1 MPTLALLDGHSLAY
15 RAFYA
20 LPEDLATQ
28 SGQVTNSVYGF
39 ARMLIRLLKDHPVD
53 GLAVAWDVGRRTF
66 RTDEYPEYK
75 AQREKAPDTFRS
87 QLPLIDEVLDSL
99 GITQFRMEGYEADDI
114 IGSLATSASDEGWD
128 VLIVTGDRD
137 AFQLVNDRVKVVYTR
152 RGISDI
158 VMADEPWVTERYG
171 ISPAQYVDYA
181 ALRGDTSDNLPGVP
195 GVGEKTAARL
205 VASYGTL
212 ESIYEHLD
220 EMTPKLRENLEA
232 ASAQAFLNRH
242 LMQLIL
248 DLDTGAVVDELTWTN
263 WDLDRMKV
271 LFQSLEFHSLF
282 DELMAVHPDGAPEVE
297 ALDVE
302 VVIPPGQE
310 MNELLSRMDRIA
322 FDPLHEGGEL
332 VGVVIAVDDETAAF
346 LPIDR
351 IDEWSPFF
359 TDEGVPKTAHDA
371 KGFVREMLAR
381 NLEVHGLDLDTALAA
396 YLIDPAAR
404 SFELRDLADRYLGLE
419 VESPDTEASGG
430 SQGAFDFS
438 GGPDLEAAGRRAVV
452 LRRLSGAL
460 MDELDTRS
468 ERPLFDEVEIPLL
481 GVLARME
488 VRGVGIDRKYLEG
501 LGDDLRAQLADLE
514 VLIHEAAGGPF
525 NINSTLQLREV
536 LYDRLDLPVLK
547 KTSKGAPSTDASV
560 LKKLGDAHP
569 IVEHLLRY
577 RELEKLR
584 STYVDGYLPL
594 IAADGRIHTS
604 FNQIAA
610 STGRL
615 SSDNPN
621 LQNIPVR
628 SETGRLIRRAFV
640 PEAGWTFVVADYS
653 QIELRILAHL
663 SGDPGLLEAFKND
676 QDIHTATAAR
686 VFGRDLDDVP
696 VELRRRAKAINFG
709 LLYGMEAF
717 GLADRLEITR
727 EEATEH
733 IDAYFAQF
741 PDVRAFM
748 DSVVVDAKRLGYT
761 ETLFG
766 RRRYLP
772 ELKSDNFRIRQMGE
786 RMALNAP
793 IQGAAADIIKK
804 AMVELDTRLAGLESR
819 MLLQIH
825 DELVL
830 EVPPDEMTE
839 ATGLLVSTMESV
851 VELSVPLRVDVS
863 NGANLAECKG

>member
-53 GLAVAWDVGRRTF
+53 GLAVAWDVGRQTF

-114 IGSLATSASDEGWD
+114 IGSVASSASDQGWD

-158 VMADEPWVTERYG
+158 VMADEPWVIERYG

-232 ASAQAFLNRH
+232 ARTQAFLNQH
-242 LMQLIL
+242 LMRLIL

-271 LFQSLEFHSLF
+271 LFQSLEFQSLF

-302 VVIPPGQE
+302 VLIPPGHE
-310 MNELLSRMDRIA
+310 MIDLLAGMDRIA
-322 FDPLHEGGEL
+322 FDPIHEGGEL
-332 VGVVIAVDDETAAF
+332 VGVVVAVDDQTAAF
-346 LPIDR
+346 LSIDR
-351 IDEWSPFF
+351 IDEWSRFF
-359 TDEGVPKTAHDA
+359 EDEGVAKTAHDA
-371 KGFVREMLAR
+371 KGFVREMMAR
-381 NLEVHGLDLDTALAA
+381 DIEVQGLDLDTALAA

-419 VESPDTEASGG
+419 VESPDTEPSGG

-438 GGPDLEAAGRRAVV
+438 GGPDLEGAGRRAVV
-452 LRRLSGAL
+452 LRRLSRAL
-460 MDELDTRS
+460 MDELDTRR
-468 ERPLFDEVEIPLL
+468 ERALFDAVEIPLL

-488 VRGVGIDRKYLEG
+488 ARGVGIDRKYLEE

-640 PEAGWTFVVADYS
+640 PEAGWTFLVADYS

-663 SGDPGLLEAFKND
+663 SGDPGLLEAFTND

-741 PDVRAFM
+741 PNVRAFM
-748 DSVVVDAKRLGYT
+748 DSVVVDAKRSGYT

-804 AMVELDTRLAGLESR
+804 AMVELDTRLADLEST

-839 ATGLLVSTMESV
+839 ATGLLVSTMESI

-863 NGANLAECKG
+863 SGANLAECKG